1 MYERFTEA
9 ARHVVVVAY
18 QEAKLMRHEHIG
30 TEHVLVGLAEEPE
43 VAALGLTPERAR
55 AEVVRTVGLGEV
67 DYEGLEADTQDDL
80 AQIPLTAAVDAALKE
95 ALGEAMRLG
104 HEQIEPGHLLLAVLR
119 QRDGVARRILVAAGA
134 VPSEFRE
141 AVIRRLSTPGAPAS
155 DAVVVRLG
163 DDVVGDLGHARVDAR
178 LLLAILERNGPMA
191 AWLRE
196 RGVDEP
202 TLRRMLEG
210 A

>member
-1 MYERFTEA
+1 MFDRFTPEA
-9 ARHVVVVAY
+9 REIVVVAH
-18 QEAKLMRHEHIG
+18 QEARLMRHGHIG
-30 TEHVLVGLAEEPE
+30 TEHLLVALAEQPD
-43 VAALGLTPERAR
+43 VAALGLTRERAR

-67 DYEGLEADTQDDL
+67 DGDQYG
-80 AQIPLTAAVDAALKE
+80 QIPFTTAAREALE
-95 ALGEAMRLG
+95 GALGEAMRLG
-104 HEQIEPGHLLLAVLR
+104 HRQIRPDHLLLAVLR

-134 VPSEFRE
+134 VPSEFR
-141 AVIRRLSTPGAPAS
+141 
-155 DAVVVRLG
+155 DAVTVL
-163 DDVVGDLGHARVDAR
+163 GDLGNARVDVR
-178 LLLAILERNGPMA
+178 LLLAILDRNGPMA

>member
-1 MYERFTEA
+1 MFDRFTPEA
-9 ARHVVVVAY
+9 REIVVVAH
-18 QEAKLMRHEHIG
+18 QEARLMRHGHIG
-30 TEHVLVGLAEEPE
+30 TEHLLVALAEQPD
-43 VAALGLTPERAR
+43 VAALGLTRERAR

-67 DYEGLEADTQDDL
+67 DGDQYG
-80 AQIPLTAAVDAALKE
+80 QIPFTTAAREALE
-95 ALGEAMRLG
+95 GALGEAMRLG
-104 HEQIEPGHLLLAVLR
+104 HRQIRPDHLLLAVLR

-134 VPSEFRE
+134 VPSEFRD
-141 AVIRRLSTPGAPAS
+141 AVIRRLAVPPQTPEDPGDPLGVKLGAT
-155 DAVVVRLG
+155 VL
-163 DDVVGDLGHARVDAR
+163 GDLGNARVDVR
-178 LLLAILERNGPMA
+178 LLLAILDRNGPMA

>member
-1 MYERFTEA
+1 MFDRFTEA
-9 ARHVVVVAY
+9 ARQVIVVAY
-18 QEAKLMRHEHIG
+18 QEAQLMRHEHIG
-30 TEHVLVGLAEEPE
+30 TEHLLVGLAEEPE
-43 VAALGLTPERAR
+43 VGALGLTPERAR

-67 DYEGLEADTQDDL
+67 VYERPEADDPNVV
-80 AQIPLTAAVDAALKE
+80 QIPFTAAVTAALEE

-104 HEQIEPGHLLLAVLR
+104 HDQVEPGHLLLAVVR

-134 VPSEFRE
+134 VPSEFRD
-141 AVIRRLSTPGAPAS
+141 VLIRRLSAPEAPAS
-155 DAVVVRLG
+155 DAVVARLG
-163 DDVVGDLGHARVDAR
+163 ERVLGDLGHARVDAR

-202 TLRRMLEG
+202 TLRQMLEG